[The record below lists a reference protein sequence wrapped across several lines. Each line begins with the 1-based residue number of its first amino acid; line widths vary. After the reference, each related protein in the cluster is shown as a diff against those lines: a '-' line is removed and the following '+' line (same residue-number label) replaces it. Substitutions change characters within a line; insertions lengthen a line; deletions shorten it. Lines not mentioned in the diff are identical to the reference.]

1 MKKSHLIALLLGS
14 FACSSPDSAVAP
26 KDLDSGAPV
35 ATSEGGNDTANMGSS
50 PRIIAYSNSNTEP
63 LLKDAESLPYTHYI
77 LSFLIP
83 DGRGGVEP
91 SGALKPVLADA
102 ATIQRVRSA
111 GKKVLVSLGGGTV
124 GGKDWLSL
132 GENAVSVAESVAA
145 IVEEHQ
151 LDGVDLDVEA
161 VPYERQSEFQPY
173 ADAVVA
179 LTQELAKRLPGKLLT
194 HAPQPPYLCRPG
206 SPGGCPAD
214 SLYATILAATGD
226 DITWL
231 NMQYYSNPPLT
242 SSNFEEVYHY
252 RSVIKG
258 WEGFPGLEAQRLVV
272 GKPYSPRVNGFE
284 PMDVVVKDILR
295 PLAKEFGSSFGGFMA
310 WEFNEDPEGA
320 WANAVSQVLHEP

>member
-1 MKKSHLIALLLGS
+1 VLFVQAEHQHDHCKL
-14 FACSSPDSAVAP
+14 
-26 KDLDSGAPV
+26 
-35 ATSEGGNDTANMGSS
+35 ERN
-50 PRIIAYSNSNTEP
+50 SNSAQCPIGGREFIDKASRNKARVDKELCHHRQGHTGTNQSVRTRRGF
-63 LLKDAESLPYTHYI
+63 LAKDKI
-77 LSFLIP
+77 LEIFL
-83 DGRGGVEP
+83 
-91 SGALKPVLADA
+91 AFQNNQTKA
-102 ATIQRVRSA
+102 
-111 GKKVLVSLGGGTV
+111 
-124 GGKDWLSL
+124 
-132 GENAVSVAESVAA
+132 
-145 IVEEHQ
+145 EEHQ

-295 PLAKEFGSSFGGFMA
+295 PLAKEFGSSFIELFC
-310 WEFNEDPEGA
+310 FLTDFFCP
-320 WANAVSQVLHEP
+320 VFF